1 MCTIVRGLHFKL
13 DIIEVISRVP
23 LFLFSHF
30 SLMSLGDS
38 ESGHWS
44 ECGAAL
50 GEENISGVWSI
61 YQEKLNVETTIMEP
75 SYIMPTIKLYSVYMK
90 CKIMVTMMIDTLL
103 RFDNC
108 NEQA

>member
-1 MCTIVRGLHFKL
+1 M
-13 DIIEVISRVP
+13 
-23 LFLFSHF
+23 
-30 SLMSLGDS
+30 
-38 ESGHWS
+38 
-44 ECGAAL
+44 
-50 GEENISGVWSI
+50 
-61 YQEKLNVETTIMEP
+61 ETTNGNP